1 MFSPLRKKLI
11 EAFFAVLP
19 VAVVVLIIYFTPH
32 VDLTRTELV
41 AFIVCA
47 LVLIVGIA
55 LFNMGA
61 DLAMMSIGES
71 MGASLTKKKNV
82 PLLLLLALLMGV
94 LVTIAEPDLSVLAE
108 QVKSVINNYALIIAV
123 GVGVGI
129 FLLLGI
135 IKILF
140 KRDLAPILLFMYF
153 LLFAVA
159 AILIELKK
167 SAFLPLSFDSG
178 GVTTGPITVPFIMAL
193 GIGVAAT
200 VGGKNSGENSF
211 GLIAL
216 CSIGPVAAVLLLS
229 IASKGS
235 ISYTLPDY
243 SVTSHLGA
251 QFGGT
256 VLNVVLNVVRALSLI
271 VVFFVILQLTLM
283 HLPKSKV
290 KRIIFGLIYTFV
302 GMVLFLAAVEIGFMP
317 VGYKIGVSLA
327 NNKPLLAVFAGVLGM
342 VVVLAEPAVHVLNK
356 EVETI
361 TGGTVSKRSMM
372 IALSLGVGIS
382 IALSIIRL
390 IYGFSILYYLIPGYI
405 LSLGLSFFVPKIYTS
420 IAFDAGG
427 VASGP
432 LTSGFI
438 LPFVIGA
445 GYAVRGEQSVLEY
458 GFGVVA
464 LVAMTPLIT
473 IQVLGFRA
481 VAADLLRQRIALKRI
496 YDAEDEQIIEFM

>member
-1 MFSPLRKKLI
+1 MISPLRKKLI
-11 EAFFAVLP
+11 ESFLAVLP
-19 VAVVVLIIYFTPH
+19 VAIVVMIIYFTPF

-47 LVLIVGIA
+47 VVLIVGIA
-55 LFNMGA
+55 LFNLGA

-71 MGASLTKKKNV
+71 MGASLTKEKNI
-82 PLLLLLALLMGV
+82 PLLLTLTLVMGV
-94 LVTIAEPDLSVLAE
+94 LVTIAEPDLSVLAN
-108 QVKSVINNYALIIAV
+108 QVKSIINNYALIIGV
-123 GVGVGI
+123 GVGVGL
-129 FLLLGI
+129 FLMLGI

-140 KRDLAPILLFMYF
+140 KKDLAPILLFMYL

-159 AILIELKK
+159 AILIETHK
-167 SAFLPLSFDSG
+167 SSFLPLSFDSG

-193 GIGVAAT
+193 GVGVAAT
-200 VGGKNSGENSF
+200 IGGKNSGENSF

-216 CSIGPVAAVLLLS
+216 CSVGPVAAVLFLS
-229 IASKGS
+229 LASNGDIA
-235 ISYTLPDY
+235 YTLPDY
-243 SVTSHLGA
+243 SVTAHLGA
-251 QFGGT
+251 FFGGT
-256 VLNVVLNVVRALSLI
+256 ILHVVLNVVRALSLI

-283 HLPKSKV
+283 HLPKRKV
-290 KRIIFGLIYTFV
+290 KQIVFGIIYTFV

-317 VGYKIGVSLA
+317 VGYKIGVCLA
-327 NNKPLLAVFAGVLGM
+327 DNKVLMTVFSGILGM

-405 LSLGLSFFVPKIYTS
+405 VSLGLSFFVPKIYTS

-445 GYAVRGEQSVLEY
+445 SYAVRGEQSVLEY

-473 IQVLGFRA
+473 IQLLGFRA
-481 VAADLLRQRIALKRI
+481 VLAHLLRQRIALKRI
-496 YDAEDEQIIEFM
+496 YDADDEQIIEFM